1 MKGRDD
7 NPGGCLIGQNSSG
20 YVLEK
25 AGRKGHGGNV
35 MIGVG
40 IVGAGFFGEKHAEAI
55 SILPEVRL
63 VAATR
68 TNQSALGKFVERF
81 GGIACPDYRALLE
94 ISDLDAVV
102 IATPHHLHTD
112 IAVAAA
118 KAHKHI
124 LLEKPMAHN
133 LAECDQI
140 LQAVAESG
148 VKLMVG
154 HINQFAPSY
163 KIAKALIESGE
174 VGEVVLGVSTMSKF
188 WFEPNRRSWHLDR
201 ATGGGMWL
209 TAGLHCLDRL
219 TWLVGSP
226 VQSVSAQFD
235 TRFHDQNADDVG
247 LIFLRYANGAA
258 GTVVSTGYKN
268 GAPKHLT
275 ELTCTRGMLNITYD
289 DGVRLGRNEQWQT
302 IPESV
307 TSGWMEEA
315 MLNQW
320 RAFIEAIENDTPPAV
335 SGDYARHIMAAV
347 FAAEE
352 SSNFRHEVAV
362 APP

>member
-1 MKGRDD
+1 
-7 NPGGCLIGQNSSG
+7 
-20 YVLEK
+20 
-25 AGRKGHGGNV
+25 

-40 IVGAGFFGEKHAEAI
+40 IIGAGFFGEKHAEAI
-55 SILPEVRL
+55 SVLPGVRL

-68 TNQSALGKFVERF
+68 TNQAALADFVKRY
-81 GGIACPDYRALLE
+81 GGIACPDYRALLQNP
-94 ISDLDAVV
+94 DVDAVV
-102 IATPHHLHTD
+102 VATPHHLHTD

-118 KAHKHI
+118 RACKHI

-140 LQAVAESG
+140 LQSVAESG

-163 KIAKALIESGE
+163 RVAKALLESGE
-174 VGEVVLGVSTMSKF
+174 VGQIVLGVSTMSKF
-188 WFEPNRRSWHLDR
+188 WFEPNRRTWHLDR
-201 ATGGGMWL
+201 TTGGGMWL

-226 VQSVSAQFD
+226 VQRVSAQFD

-247 LIFLRYANGAA
+247 LIFLRYANGAV
-258 GTVVSTGYKN
+258 GTVISTAYKN

-275 ELTCTRGMLNITYD
+275 ELTCTNGTLDISYE
-289 DGVRLGRNEQWQT
+289 DGVRLGQNERWQT

-307 TSGWMEEA
+307 RPGWMEEA
-315 MLNQW
+315 MLDQW
-320 RAFIEAIENDTPPAV
+320 RAFIEAIENDIQPAV
-335 SGDYARHIMAAV
+335 TGDYARHIMAVA

-352 SSNFRHEVAV
+352 SSRIRQEVSVPA
-362 APP
+362 